1 MNPLRQLQAQGQAV
15 WLDYIRRDILL
26 DGSLQRMVE
35 EDGVSG
41 VTSNPAIFQKAIG
54 ESDLYDR
61 AIQEYLRTDT
71 RGEVERLYDP
81 PVYWHINTRPL
92 EDDVLEVLG

>member
-26 DGSLQRMVE
+26 DGSLQRMVQ

-61 AIQEYLRTDT
+61 AIQEYCDEIWHVKPVPVELADT
-71 RGEVERLYDP
+71 REGVTNLRLSF
-81 PVYWHINTRPL
+81 
-92 EDDVLEVLG
+92 

>member
-35 EDGVSG
+35 EDGVSC
-41 VTSNPAIFQKAIG
+41 VTSNQAIFQKAIG
-54 ESDLYDR
+54 ESDLYDH
-61 AIQEYLRTDT
+61 AIQEFLIGEPQESVEGLYQAK
-71 RGEVERLYDP
+71 EVEYISQAADL
-81 PVYWHINTRPL
+81 L
-92 EDDVLEVLG
+92 M